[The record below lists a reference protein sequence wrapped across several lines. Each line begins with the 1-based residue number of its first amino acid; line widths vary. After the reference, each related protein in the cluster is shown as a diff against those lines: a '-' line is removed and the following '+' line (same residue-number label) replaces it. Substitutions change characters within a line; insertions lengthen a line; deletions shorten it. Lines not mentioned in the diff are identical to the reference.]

1 MPWGLRMLL
10 MFALAGGLFQL
21 YVARK
26 MITALSTVTQWPKRR
41 VRLTAIAIAVW
52 IILYPLLMAGSYFF
66 GFDQVS
72 QAFQRSDLIRDALF
86 TYPFWIG
93 VIFAIQVALL
103 FLIMDAVRL
112 LLFPL
117 YKKHKVR
124 WLKLQSL
131 IVIALAVAGVVYV
144 IARIYGDTF
153 TVRTREG
160 ELRVKNLPAALDGFR
175 IVQIADVQAD
185 GRTNGNKLQR
195 YIDLVNRLEADIVLF
210 GGDLVTGGT
219 DYIETGAQAM
229 SRMEAK
235 YGVYACLGDHDFF
248 SNSEKVANSLKAN
261 GITLLD
267 NAAKLVP
274 VGSTNIALTGI
285 TNTYRTRLT
294 ATTLDAVEQGR
305 PQGPVNILLTHQP
318 SEWLVAYA
326 AEHNYDLFVAGHTHG
341 GQIAF
346 PLPGFLLTGSSF
358 ETRYVT
364 GFYKVGEMLVSINN
378 GLGMTLAPVRYQ
390 APAEV
395 TVITLRAAQ

>member
-26 MITALSTVTQWPKRR
+26 TITALSTVTQWPRRR
-41 VRLTAIAIAVW
+41 VRLSAIALSVW
-52 IILYPLLMAGSYFF
+52 TILYPLLMIGSYLF
-66 GFDQVS
+66 GFDQVP
-72 QAFQRSDLIRDALF
+72 QAFQRADLTRDALF

-93 VIFAIQVALL
+93 VIFSIQAGLL
-103 FLIMDAVRL
+103 FLIMDAIRL

-131 IVIALAVAGVVYV
+131 IVIAIAAVGLVYV
-144 IARIYGDTF
+144 IARIYSDTF
-153 TVRTREG
+153 TVRTRET
-160 ELRVKNLPAALDGFR
+160 ELRVRNLPAELDGFR
-175 IVQIADVQAD
+175 IAQIADVQAD
-185 GRTNGNKLQR
+185 GRTGDSKLQR
-195 YIDLVNRLEADIVLF
+195 YVDQVNRLEPDIILF

-219 DYIETGAQAM
+219 DYIETGAQAI
-229 SRMEAK
+229 SRMQAN

-248 SNSEKVANSLKAN
+248 SNSEKVSRSLKEN

-274 VGSTNIALTGI
+274 VGSTQIALTGI

-294 ATTLDAVEQGR
+294 TATLDAVEQGR
-305 PQGPVNILLTHQP
+305 QQGPVNILLTHQP
-318 SEWLVAYA
+318 SEWLVDYA
-326 AEHNYDLFVAGHTHG
+326 AGHRYDLFVAGHTHG

-358 ETRYVT
+358 ETHYVT
-364 GFYKVGEMLVSINN
+364 GFYKAGDMLVSITN
-378 GLGMTLAPVRYQ
+378 GLGLTLAPIRYQ

-395 TVITLRAAQ
+395 TLITLRAAQ

>member
-26 MITALSTVTQWPKRR
+26 TITALSTVTGWPRRR
-41 VRLTAIAIAVW
+41 VRLTAIAVAVW
-52 IILYPLLMAGSYFF
+52 IVLYPLLMVGGYYF
-66 GFDQVS
+66 GFEQVP
-72 QAFQRSDLIRDALF
+72 QAFQRADLIRDALF

-93 VIFAIQVALL
+93 VIFAIQVSLL
-103 FLIMDAVRL
+103 FLIMDVVRL

-117 YKKHKVR
+117 YKKHKVQ
-124 WLKLQSL
+124 WLKVQSL
-131 IVIALAVAGVVYV
+131 IVIALAVVGVVYV
-144 IARIYGDTF
+144 AARIYSDTF
-153 TVRTREG
+153 TLRTRET
-160 ELRVKNLPAALDGFR
+160 ELRVRNLPAELDGFR

-185 GRTNGNKLQR
+185 GRTNGSKLQR
-195 YIDLVNRLEADIVLF
+195 YVDLVNRLEADIVLF

-219 DYIETGAQAM
+219 DYIEIGAQAM
-229 SRMEAK
+229 SKMEAK

-248 SNSEKVANSLKAN
+248 SNSEKVSRSLKEN

-267 NAAKLVP
+267 NAVNLVP
-274 VGSTNIALTGI
+274 VGSTHIALTGI

-294 ATTLDAVEQGR
+294 TSTLDAVERER

-318 SEWLVAYA
+318 SEWLVDYA
-326 AEHNYDLFVAGHTHG
+326 AAHHYDLFVAGHTHG
-341 GQIAF
+341 GQIVF

-364 GFYKVGEMLVSINN
+364 GFYKAGDMLVSINN
-378 GLGMTLAPVRYQ
+378 GLGLTLAPIRYQ

-395 TVITLRAAQ
+395 TVITLRPAQ